1 MRSVELML
9 ASRIIAKTKLLQR
22 MNASHLRA
30 TLARVT
36 MIVAIV
42 VAGPTVRAADVAPAP
57 DRLLSYSEALTLLK
71 SRNRDLQFAK
81 LAVEAAQADT
91 LSARARPNPNLSLNA
106 QSIRMPS
113 GVGPSAYPGSQVDA
127 TVQLSQLFERGN
139 KRELRGE
146 AARFGLDAARSDV
159 ADVLRQATVLLAGTY
174 YDLLLAQE
182 RVQIT
187 QDNAALLAK
196 TVAAVELRLKAGD
209 VAPADLARIRVDQLR
224 AENDRRAAVSDRDRA
239 QLNLAYV
246 IGLDSEAR
254 TLKASDPWPVA
265 GDLSPGDVSAAVEGR
280 ADVRAALQRVQAAEK
295 ARDLARALR
304 SRDVTVSALYER
316 FPGQTSNNSLGFGVS
331 VPLFLNYNYEGEIRR
346 GEVNLQTATDAL
358 ARTRALALAEINR
371 AWSDLASAR
380 DRVQRY
386 DSGLLKEA
394 QRSADAAEFA
404 YRNGALGVIDLL
416 DARRILAS
424 TRNDAA
430 TARADLAR
438 ALVAWQAAIT
448 VYVPNP

>member
-1 MRSVELML
+1 MRPVELML
-9 ASRIIAKTKLLQR
+9 MPRIIAKTGMLHR
-22 MNASHLRA
+22 MNASRLRA
-30 TLARVT
+30 SLVQTGIVLATL
-36 MIVAIV
+36 IG
-42 VAGPTVRAADVAPAP
+42 GPGVLAAEVGPAP
-57 DRLLSYSEALTLLK
+57 ERPVSYSEALTLLK
-71 SRNRDLQFAK
+71 ARNRDVQFAK
-81 LAVEAAQADT
+81 LAVQAAQADT
-91 LSARARPNPNLSLNA
+91 LSARARPNPNLSFNA
-106 QSIRMPS
+106 NAIRLPN
-113 GVGPSAYPGSQVDA
+113 GVGSSTYTGSHVDA
-127 TVQLSQLFERGN
+127 IVQLSQLLERGN
-139 KRELRGE
+139 KRELRSE
-146 AARFGLDAARSDV
+146 AASFGLEAARSDV
-159 ADVLRQATVLLAGTY
+159 ADVLRLSTVLLAGAY
-174 YDLLLAQE
+174 YDLLLTQE

-224 AENDRRAAVSDRDRA
+224 AENDRRTAVTDRERA
-239 QLNLAYV
+239 QLNLAYL
-246 IGLDSEAR
+246 IGLDSDAR
-254 TLKASDPWPVA
+254 SLKASDPWPGA
-265 GDLSPGDVSAAVEGR
+265 GDVSTGDLNAAVEGR
-280 ADVRAALQRVQAAEK
+280 ADVRAAVQRVKAAEK

-304 SRDVTVSALYER
+304 SRDVTVSAQYER
-316 FPGQTSNNSLGFGVS
+316 FPGETTNNSLGFGVS
-331 VPLFLNYNYEGEIRR
+331 VPLFLNYNYEGEIQR
-346 GEVNLQTATDAL
+346 GEVNLQAATDVL

-416 DARRILAS
+416 DARRILAA

-430 TARADLAR
+430 SARADLAR
-438 ALVAWQAAIT
+438 ALVAWQAAVA